1 MKKYKN
7 ILWGLL
13 LISVGVLFVLKVL
26 NIIDFNIFFD
36 GWWTLFIIIP
46 CAVGIFTE
54 ADKLGSIIG
63 VAIGVFLLLCS
74 QDVLSFE
81 LLWKLLVPVIIII
94 IGLKLVIGGL
104 FSNKANEIIAK
115 MKEQGQNPKEYYA
128 TFSQQNLNFNGE
140 PFESTELNAVFGS
153 VKCDLSGAV
162 IDKDCIVKVS
172 AIFGSITIIV
182 PENINVKVNTNSIFG
197 GVSNKKE
204 VIKANCPT
212 IYINGNCMFGGV
224 DIK

>member
-13 LISVGVLFVLKVL
+13 LIAAGVLFVLKVL

-54 ADKLGSIIG
+54 SDKLGNIIG
-63 VAIGVFLLLCS
+63 VAIGVFLLLCCR
-74 QDVLSFE
+74 DLLSFE
-81 LLWKLLVPVIIII
+81 LLWKLLAPVIIII
-94 IGLKLVIGGL
+94 IGLKLVISGL
-104 FSNKANEIIAK
+104 FGNKANEIFVR
-115 MKEQGQNPKEYYA
+115 MKDQGQNPKEYYA
-128 TFSQQNLNFNGE
+128 TFSQQNLNFSGE
-140 PFESTELNAVFGS
+140 LFESAELNAVFGS

-162 IDKDCIVKVS
+162 IDKDCAVKVS

-197 GVSNKKE
+197 GVSNKTE
-204 VIKANCPT
+204 SIKANCPT
-212 IYINGNCMFGGV
+212 IYINGSCMFGGV